1 MGLGYLQANIAGPFR
16 PPFDGRHNTAMFLK
30 SLEIEGFKS
39 FADSTHLFFNNGFTA
54 IVGPNGCG
62 KSNVSDAIRWVIG
75 EQSSKSLRGTRTIDL
90 IFNGS
95 GSRKP
100 VNRTEISLTLTNV
113 PAGIRI
119 ASIPNL
125 SEEVKITRCY
135 HRSGESEFYINRV
148 PCRLKDI
155 TDFLLDIGISPKV
168 LTVIEQGHIQDI
180 ITSKPEDRR
189 ILIEEAAG
197 ILKFKHRRNEA
208 IRKLEASGQNLERIS
223 DIVQELHRQVE
234 SLKRQAAKAERYKKY
249 QFEVKELSLK
259 LFSKKIRLY
268 RNELEEIEKEYNTQ
282 NEQKTQ
288 KAARYSTLENQI
300 TQLNMDIDELT
311 QALTEKKDQVHQ
323 LASRIGKDEHGID
336 LKKSQIQQADRD
348 IHGAGEEISRM
359 NQEIQN
365 LVQQA
370 EAQRQEMANVSKEIN
385 TQEEFLSQA
394 TQAQDQEKTV
404 VREMENKVRAEEDCI
419 RSLYQGVSQKKND
432 LTALNTRRQYLE
444 SRNEKLNQEMEETL
458 AQAREN
464 QDSLARYNT
473 EHQQKLQE
481 LAALKEEQ
489 NTLVRQTQEF
499 QQQLQAKIDGVSA
512 IKENFLTQSS
522 VLSSLKELRGKFEG
536 FQDGIKSLMT
546 SNTNGNRIAGLRE
559 ILVDVLKTPAEYET
573 AVEAVLGEKLQ
584 SIIVNSYSDSVEAID
599 YLKSHE
605 AGRGSFIPLKP
616 KAASFPPVHVNGD
629 PGVLGR
635 ALDFVECNEEYRPII
650 ELLLGNVVFVRD
662 FDTALKMHDD
672 PNFIGTTVTQNG
684 EMVDPHGLVTGGAM
698 QKTSAGL
705 LSRNREI
712 ETRTDTVSRLQIDM
726 TEKQN
731 DMEALKTSLSA
742 LKDHLKQIEKTVH
755 QNEIANANRQKD
767 LEQLKRDVDRLE
779 QKHSGLEKERSNASQ
794 ELAELTVQQT
804 RLEEEWTALDA
815 EKIQFEEQAAGLRLE
830 VEKRRETLE
839 SKSSEISALKVRIAS
854 LIGRRENTLT
864 EIKRLDL
871 QQENHRHR
879 IAKLEDARKT
889 NSDRMSEL
897 KTGIESLEK
906 QILEQAREKDR
917 ISEEAVR
924 EEEQLLEKEEHLEQ
938 MEKESKTLSREVQEL
953 TETISK
959 IELKRSE
966 IKIQTAHLEEKA
978 YEDFSVTRDE
988 MMQFYDNTIDDKDV
1002 EEQVRNLKDKVA
1014 KMGEVN
1020 LAALSDFEA
1029 TNERYTFLKKQQED
1043 LGESIRML
1051 MDTIEKI
1058 NRTTKQ
1064 RFMETFAKVGE
1075 NFREIFSRLF
1085 QGGKAELTMS
1095 DPSNP
1100 LETGIEITANPM
1112 GKTMQNLTLM
1122 SGGEKSLT
1130 AIALMFAVFKVR
1142 PSPFCLLDEVDAPL
1156 DEANV
1161 IRFQEL
1167 LKEMSTNT
1175 QFILITHNQR
1185 TMSFADV
1192 LYGITMEERGV
1203 SKAVS
1208 VRMN

>member
-1 MGLGYLQANIAGPFR
+1 
-16 PPFDGRHNTAMFLK
+16 MFLK
-30 SLEIEGFKS
+30 SLELEGFKS
-39 FADSTHLFFNNGFTA
+39 FVDPTRLHFNNGFTG

-75 EQSSKSLRGTRTIDL
+75 EQSSKSLRGTRTTDL

-100 VNRTEISLTLTNV
+100 VNRVEISLTLTSV

-119 ASIPNL
+119 ANVPNV

-135 HRSGESEFYINRV
+135 HRSGESEFYINQV

-208 IRKLEASGQNLERIS
+208 LRKLDASGQNLERIS

-249 QFEVKELSLK
+249 QAEVKELSLK
-259 LFSKKIRLY
+259 LFAKKIRHY
-268 RNELEEIEKEYNTQ
+268 QSESQEIEQEYNNQ

-288 KAARYSTLENQI
+288 KAARFSTLENQI
-300 TQLNMDIDELT
+300 TQLNVEIDELT
-311 QALTEKKDQVHQ
+311 QTLAEKKGQVHQ

-336 LKKSQIQQADRD
+336 LKKSQIEQAERD
-348 IHGAGEEISRM
+348 IEAAGEEIARM
-359 NQEIQN
+359 NEEIEG
-365 LVQQA
+365 LVRQS
-370 EAQRQEMANVSKEIN
+370 ETQRQEMGNISQEIN
-385 TQEEFLSQA
+385 AQEEVLYQA
-394 TQAQDQEKTV
+394 AHEQDQEKTAL
-404 VREMENKVRAEEDCI
+404 REMENSVRAEEDKI
-419 RSLYQGVSQKKND
+419 LSLYHRAAQKKND

-444 SRNEKLNQEMEETL
+444 SRNEKLEQEMQETL
-458 AQAREN
+458 AQARES
-464 QDSLARYNT
+464 QATLTRYHDEN
-473 EHQQKLQE
+473 QQKLQE
-481 LAALKEEQ
+481 LTALKEQQE
-489 NTLVRQTQEF
+489 TLGRQTQEF
-499 QQQLQAKIDGVSA
+499 QNQLQTKTDGIAA

-522 VLSSLKELRGKFEG
+522 TLSSLKELRGKFEG

-546 SNTNGNRIAGLRE
+546 NNTNGNRIAGLRE

-573 AVEAVLGEKLQ
+573 AVETVLGDKLQ

-605 AGRGSFIPLKP
+605 AGRGTFIPLKP
-616 KAASFPPVHVNGD
+616 KDTSFPPIQINGD
-629 PGVLGR
+629 PGVLGK
-635 ALDFVECNEEYRPII
+635 ALDVVECNEEYRPIL
-650 ELLLGNVVFVRD
+650 ELLLGNVVIVKD
-662 FDTALKMHDD
+662 LDTALKMQDD
-672 PNFIGTTVTQNG
+672 PGFIGTTVTQSG
-684 EMVDPHGLVTGGAM
+684 EMVDSSGLITGGAV
-698 QKTSAGL
+698 QKSSTGL

-712 ETRTDTVSRLQIDM
+712 ETLTDAVSRLQIDM

-731 DMEALKTSLSA
+731 EMEVLKTSLSR
-742 LKDHLKQIEKTVH
+742 LKDNLKQIEKTVH
-755 QNEIANANRQKD
+755 EHEIANANRQKD
-767 LEQLKRDVDRLE
+767 LEQLQKEVDRLE
-779 QKHSGLEKERSNASQ
+779 QKHSTLEYERSNAAHELGELNSQ
-794 ELAELTVQQT
+794 QSQLQEELTTAEAEKTQ
-804 RLEEEWTALDA
+804 LEEKTVALKQD
-815 EKIQFEEQAAGLRLE
+815 
-830 VEKRRETLE
+830 VEKRRETQE
-839 SKSSEISALKVRIAS
+839 TKSSEISTLKVRIAS
-854 LIGRRENTLT
+854 LIGKRENTLT

-879 IAKLEDARKT
+879 IQKLEDAKKA
-889 NSDRMSEL
+889 NSDRMQEF
-897 KTGIESLEK
+897 KVEIESLEK
-906 QILEQAREKDR
+906 QILELAREKDR
-917 ISEEAVR
+917 IDGEVVR
-924 EEEQLLEKEEHLEQ
+924 EEESLLEKEDTLEQ
-938 MEKESKTLSREVQEL
+938 MEKESKQLSREVQEL

-966 IKIQTAHLEEKA
+966 IKIQTAHLEERA
-978 YEDFSVTRDE
+978 YEDFNVARDE
-988 MMQFYDNTIDDKDV
+988 MMQAYDESIDEKEV
-1002 EEQVRNLKDKVA
+1002 EEQVRILKGKVA

-1020 LAALSDFEA
+1020 LAALSDFEE
-1029 TNERYTFLKKQQED
+1029 TNQRYMFLKKQQED
-1043 LGESIRML
+1043 LGESIGML

-1064 RFMETFAKVGE
+1064 RFMDTFE
-1075 NFREIFSRLF
+1075 NVREKFKEIFARLF
-1085 QGGKAELTMS
+1085 QGGKSELALS
-1095 DPSNP
+1095 DPANP
-1100 LETGIEITANPM
+1100 LESGIEITANPM

-1167 LKEMSTNT
+1167 LKEMSVNT
-1175 QFILITHNQR
+1175 QFILITHNQK

-1192 LYGITMEERGV
+1192 LYGITMEEQGV

-1208 VRMN
+1208 VRLN